1 MKEYYDKLIRLSYI
15 CRYSNI
21 PRIKNESVA
30 EHSFLVAALVIKLY
44 EEYDFN
50 LGIALLAAV
59 SHDITEYIV
68 NDVTHETKKMFPVIA
83 NYMKKAESVA
93 ADTLPE
99 CARLGIKIFNGDI
112 QMYYAEGMVTQLA
125 DIIQCQQYAENE
137 VRLGNKGYMAVVVDE
152 SIARQKV
159 LLARLEP
166 YKIDRR
172 TVGIL

>member
-44 EEYDFN
+44 EEYKFN
-50 LGIALLAAV
+50 LGAALLAAV
-59 SHDITEYIV
+59 AHDITEYVV
-68 NDVTHETKKMFPVIA
+68 NDVTHETKRLFPTIA
-83 NYMKKAESVA
+83 KYMRKAEDVA

-99 CARLGIKIFNGDI
+99 HARLGIKIFNGEV
-112 QMYYAEGMVTQLA
+112 QACYTESMVVQLA

-137 VRLGNKGYMAVVVDE
+137 VRLGNSGYMARVVDE
-152 SIARQKV
+152 SIVRQEILKSN
-159 LLARLEP
+159 LEAF
-166 YKIDRR
+166 RR
-172 TVGIL
+172 

>member
-44 EEYDFN
+44 EEYKFN
-50 LGIALLAAV
+50 LGVALLAAV

-68 NDVTHETKKMFPVIA
+68 NDVTHETKKLFPEIA
-83 NYMKKAESVA
+83 KYMRKAEGIA
-93 ADTLPE
+93 ADSLPE
-99 CARLGIKIFNGDI
+99 HARLGIKIFNGDI
-112 QMYYAEGMVTQLA
+112 QMYYTESLVVQLA

-137 VRLGNKGYMAVVVDE
+137 VRLGNSGYMACVVRE
-152 SIARQKV
+152 SIARQEILKNN
-159 LLARLEP
+159 LSNFKR
-166 YKIDRR
+166 DR
-172 TVGIL
+172 